1 MQYTPNVQSPPI
13 KKIHPQCTELIPMWP
28 WHQLFN
34 PNGGK
39 RSVNTAIPIHPTLH
53 CQVSASNYKTITANP
68 RVRSLLFAKST
79 SLQRPKEGCTSTV
92 RPLEGKNQDTRPLN
106 PLAEDA
112 RTRSRSERPVFQSAA
127 KYIEFFWKVSEKQ
140 SRAREIRSGWKRLGS
155 GDYVGRIWL
164 EFSCMQAGSGDK
176 LSCSTW
182 PFPQLFPVSFPPV
195 RSAAGREGNRAWGG
209 QRRSTKPIPPAT
221 SPWSYF
227 SSLILF
233 KSATLYL

>member
-1 MQYTPNVQSPPI
+1 MYSPLPCDPHLI
-13 KKIHPQCTELIPMWP
+13 HLLNAIHPQCTVPSHMTLAIKKKKSIPSVQSSFP
-28 WHQLFN
+28 CDPRINYSN

-68 RVRSLLFAKST
+68 RVRSLLFAKSR

-127 KYIEFFWKVSEKQ
+127 KYIEFF
-140 SRAREIRSGWKRLGS
+140 
-155 GDYVGRIWL
+155 
-164 EFSCMQAGSGDK
+164 
-176 LSCSTW
+176 
-182 PFPQLFPVSFPPV
+182 
-195 RSAAGREGNRAWGG
+195 
-209 QRRSTKPIPPAT
+209 
-221 SPWSYF
+221 
-227 SSLILF
+227 
-233 KSATLYL
+233 